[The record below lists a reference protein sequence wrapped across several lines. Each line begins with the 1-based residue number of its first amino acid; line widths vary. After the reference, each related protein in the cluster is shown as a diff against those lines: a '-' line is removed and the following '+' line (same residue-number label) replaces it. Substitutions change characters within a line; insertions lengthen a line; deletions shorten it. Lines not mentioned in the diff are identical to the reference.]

1 MQGNKLEFSEG
12 FLFTDLYQLTMA
24 QLYWR
29 TGICNKRAQF
39 DYFFRSYPDYGSH
52 KAGFCI
58 AAGLGSI
65 IEWMQKARCGEKEI
79 KNLKQVKSRSGRRLF
94 EDNFLNWL
102 KENGNFEGIN
112 IRAVKEGR
120 VVHPV
125 EPVAVIEGELA
136 VAQILE
142 SPFLNIMN
150 YQTLVATKA
159 ARVKEA
165 GGSNPVL
172 EFGLRRAQ
180 GKGANQGTRAALIGG
195 ADFSSNTAI
204 SFELGFPPK
213 GTHAHSMVQ
222 AFMALG
228 ADELAAFTEYAN
240 LYPDDCLLLV
250 DTIDTLESG
259 IPNAI
264 KVFEKL
270 KSTGHKPVGIRL
282 DSGDLAYLS
291 IKAAKML
298 NDAGFGDTMI
308 VLSNQL
314 DEMVIW
320 QILSQIK
327 RDAESYGVDPDDVI
341 NRLAYGVGTSLITSR
356 GASALDGVYKLS
368 AVKDG
373 GNWSPAMKVSQT
385 PSKMTNPGFKKL
397 WRIYDE
403 RGKASADMIALSDE
417 NPETEYELKLH
428 HPIESGKH
436 RTVKKSQIKKIE
448 PLLADIVKNGSVCGE
463 IESIDKIRE
472 TRQKDMEML
481 DTGVKRPVNP
491 HIYHISL
498 SRKLWKLKQQMLE
511 ENEQ

>member
-1 MQGNKLEFSEG
+1 MRESKIEFSEN

-29 TGICNKRAQF
+29 TGICDKRVQF

-58 AAGLGSI
+58 AAGLGSLL
-65 IEWMQKARCGEKEI
+65 EWMRQVKCGEKEVE
-79 KNLKQVKSRSGRRLF
+79 NLKSVKSRSGGRLF
-94 EDNFLNWL
+94 EDNFLEWL
-102 KENGNFEGIN
+102 KENGNFGGVS

-125 EPVAVIEGELA
+125 EPVAVIEGDLA

-142 SPFLNIMN
+142 SPFLNFIN

-159 ARVKEA
+159 ARIKEA
-165 GGSNPVL
+165 GGGNPVL
-172 EFGLRRAQ
+172 EFGLRRGQ

-195 ADFSSNTAI
+195 ADFSSNTAM

-228 ADELAAFTEYAN
+228 ADELTAFTEYAN

-270 KSTGHKPVGIRL
+270 KSAGHKPVGIRL

-298 NDAGFGDTMI
+298 DAAGFDETMI

-320 QILSQIK
+320 QILTQIR
-327 RDAESYGVDPDDVI
+327 RDAPDYGVDPDKLI
-341 NRLAYGVGTSLITSR
+341 SRLAYGVGTSLITSH

-368 AVKDG
+368 AVRDG
-373 GNWSPAMKVSQT
+373 GKWSPAMKVSQT
-385 PSKMTNPGFKKL
+385 PSKTTNPGFKNL
-397 WRIYDE
+397 WRIYDQ

-417 NPETEYELKLH
+417 NPKDKDELKLF
-428 HPIESGKH
+428 HPTESGKH
-436 RTVKKSQIKKIE
+436 RTVKKTQIHSLE
-448 PLLADIVKNGSVCGE
+448 LLLDDVVKDGE
-463 IESIDKIRE
+463 LCAQPESIQQMRE
-472 TRQKDMEML
+472 ARDRDTSRL

-511 ENEQ
+511 ENQ